1 MPTIDSDAHV
11 LECMATW
18 DYLAP
23 AEARFTPMIVERK
36 AGGAEERN
44 TDGLLK
50 KEYWVV
56 DGRLHEKDQNVSKDI
71 SDDSREMHDVSARIR
86 HMDELEI
93 DLQIL
98 YPTLML
104 RPIAAHAPLD
114 VALCRSYNR
123 WLADIWRK
131 GEGRLRW
138 VAAPP
143 LMAMDKVR
151 DELMFAKDNGACGI
165 FMRGLECELPLSDPY
180 FYPLYE
186 IAGELDMA
194 ICVHLGNG
202 SFTVHDFYTR
212 DTTFTKFKLPTVG
225 CFHSLIMS
233 GTPAM
238 FPKVRWGIVEVSAN
252 WLPYVINDL
261 RLRFRRRGKRL
272 PDNILKANN
281 IYIACEVTDDL
292 PGVLKVAG
300 EDNLVI
306 GTDYGHSDSSTEIE
320 ALRMLRD
327 NQSVGAAAV
336 DKILWD
342 NPKTLYGIV

>member
-1 MPTIDSDAHV
+1 MRAIDSDAHV
-11 LECMATW
+11 IESDLTW
-18 DYLAP
+18 AYLT
-23 AEARFTPMIVERK
+23 EDETQFMPMIVDRRQ
-36 AGGAEERN
+36 GAEMRN
-44 TDGLLK
+44 SEGKLQQ
-50 KEYWVV
+50 EYWIINQRV
-56 DGRLHEKDQNVSKDI
+56 HNKDRNVGSNT
-71 SDDSREMHDVSARIR
+71 SEESREMRSIESRIR
-86 HMDELEI
+86 HMDELEVEV
-93 DLQIL
+93 QVL
-98 YPTLML
+98 YPTLLL
-104 RPIAAHAPLD
+104 RPVADNARLD
-114 VALCRSYNR
+114 FALCRSYNR
-123 WLADIWRK
+123 WLADIWKK
-131 GEGRLRW
+131 GNGRLRW

-143 LMAMDKVR
+143 LQSMDKVR
-151 DELMFAKDNGACGI
+151 EEMQFAKENGACGI
-165 FMRGLECELPLSDPY
+165 FLRALECELPLSDPY

-252 WLPYVINDL
+252 WLPYVVNDL

-320 ALRMLRD
+320 ALRMLRG
-327 NQSVGAAAV
+327 NQSVGATAV

>member
-1 MPTIDSDAHV
+1 MPTVDSDAHV
-11 LECMATW
+11 LECMDTW
-18 DYLAP
+18 DYLR
-23 AEARFTPMIVERK
+23 EEETRFSPMIVERK
-36 AGGAEERN
+36 TGHAGRN
-44 TDGLLK
+44 TDGLVK
-50 KEYWVV
+50 NEYWVV
-56 DGRLHEKDQNVSKDI
+56 EGRLHEKDQNVGKDI
-71 SDDSREMHDVSARIR
+71 SDDSREMRDVGARIR

-93 DLQIL
+93 NVQVL

-104 RPIAAHAPLD
+104 RPIASHGALD
-114 VALCRSYNR
+114 FSLCRSYNR
-123 WLADIWRK
+123 WLADIWKK
-131 GEGRLRW
+131 GNGRLRW

-143 LMAMDKVR
+143 LLKMDKVR
-151 DELMFAKDNGACGI
+151 DEMLFAKDNGACGI

-180 FYPLYE
+180 FHPLYE

-202 SFTVHDFYTR
+202 SFTVHDFYAH

-233 GTPAM
+233 GTPSL

-272 PDNILKANN
+272 PENILAENQ

-292 PGVLKVAG
+292 QHLLPFSGT
-300 EDNLVI
+300 DNLVI

-320 ALRMLRD
+320 ALRLLRQ
-327 NQSVGAAAV
+327 NQFIGSAVV

-342 NPKTLYGIV
+342 NPRALYSL

>member
-1 MPTIDSDAHV
+1 MGSIDADAHV
-11 LECMATW
+11 IENPLTFEYI
-18 DYLAP
+18 D
-23 AEARFTPMIVERK
+23 EADKKLRPMIVQQISGNTVASNE
-36 AGGAEERN
+36 GGVQ
-44 TDGLLK
+44 K
-50 KEYWVV
+50 KFWVI
-56 DGRLHEKDQNVSKDI
+56 DGRVQPMEGNVGSNT
-71 SDDSREMHDVSARIR
+71 SEESREMRDVSSRLK

-93 DLQIL
+93 DVQVLF
-98 YPTLML
+98 PTVFL
-104 RPIAAHAPLD
+104 RAWTQNERIEY
-114 VALCRSYNR
+114 ALCRSYNR

-143 LMAMDKVR
+143 LLAMDKVR
-151 DELMFAKDNGACGI
+151 DEMKFAKDNGACGI

-252 WLPYVINDL
+252 WLPYVVNDL

-320 ALRMLRD
+320 ALRMLRG
-327 NQSVGAAAV
+327 NQSVGATAV